1 MQVLALLL
9 LGLSPPAGAQERVAV
24 GGGLHRRFYPSSEG
38 RTEVQVA
45 PFTMDATPVTVA
57 RYQAFVQA
65 HPSWQKGAPKALF
78 ADAGYLASWAGPA
91 DPGSLDRQRPV
102 TELSWFAARAYCQ
115 AQGGDLPTV
124 DQWEHAADAT
134 ADAPTGARS
143 DPQTL
148 QRVLAWY
155 GEGPGVGLRPVA
167 QEPPNHWGLYDM
179 VGLVWE
185 WTVDFNSLLIAAD
198 VRESGEGEDLRFC
211 GAGAVSA
218 TDVEDYAS
226 FMRFAMRSSMQA
238 SYTTHNVGFRCV
250 YP

>member
-1 MQVLALLL
+1 MIPLALLL
-9 LGLSPPAGAQERVAV
+9 TSLASGQARVAV
-24 GGGLHRRFYPSSEG
+24 GGGLHRRFYPTSDD
-38 RTEVQVA
+38 RTQVQVA
-45 PFTMDATPVTVA
+45 SFSMDSTPVTVA
-57 RYQAFVQA
+57 QYLAFARDHAQ
-65 HPSWQKGAPKALF
+65 WQRGAPPALF
-78 ADAGYLASWAGPA
+78 ADAGYLASWVGPA
-91 DPGSLDRQRPV
+91 DPGDQDRQRPV

-115 AQGGDLPTV
+115 SRGGDLPTV

-134 ADAPTGARS
+134 ADAPSGARS
-143 DPQTL
+143 DPQTM
-148 QRVLAWY
+148 QRILAWY
-155 GEGPGVGLRPVA
+155 GEGPGARLRPVA

-185 WTVDFNSLLIAAD
+185 WTLDFNSLLIAAD

-238 SYTTHNVGFRCV
+238 AYTTNNVGFRCA